1 MTFMRTPG
9 GLNSQRKFHRVEF
22 TFHIEGK
29 NMKAT
34 PGFKFTDLC
43 DYKYYKSLLEHFL
56 PEKKIKIKVLG
67 CCNDVLEYNKVIERE
82 GLKNNFSI
90 VDRDYNGLLKSR
102 INDKGVIYTYGYS
115 WENDFW
121 SKTLCCHLVAML
133 SAGSSRSIESFCTS
147 IKRSVR
153 RISIL
158 NKINIAF
165 KSQDLILFKIG
176 KKGGKRGVALNF
188 HSKFILLKSEFS
200 RLTAKAKTSSHK
212 SNAAEIFRE
221 INCEDCRLIQG
232 HFFEYLVCNL
242 IVKSTKAHS
251 NVNGDIDF
259 EAIKNIALHV
269 FSDNPKLW
277 LEQKVYNHYSN
288 VFSAIR

>member
-9 GLNSQRKFHRVEF
+9 GLNSQRKFHRVEL

-34 PGFKFTDLC
+34 PDFKVTELC
-43 DYKYYKSLLEHFL
+43 DYLYYKSLLEHFL
-56 PEKKIKIKVLG
+56 PGKKIKIKVLG
-67 CCNDVLEYNKVIERE
+67 CCNDVLEYNAVIERE
-82 GLKNNFSI
+82 KLKNNFSI
-90 VDRDYNGLLKSR
+90 VDRDFNGLLKSR
-102 INDKGVIYTYGYS
+102 INDKGIIYTYGYS

-121 SKTLCCHLVAML
+121 SKTLCCYIVGML
-133 SAGSSRSIESFCTS
+133 SAGSSKSIEKFCTS
-147 IKRSVR
+147 LKRGIR

-165 KSQDLILFKIG
+165 KSQDLVLFKIA
-176 KKGGKRGVALNF
+176 KKGGKRGIALNF
-188 HSKFILLKSEFS
+188 HSSFILLKSEFS
-200 RLTAKAKTSSHK
+200 RLTANAKISAHK

-221 INCEDCRLIQG
+221 INCEECRLIQG

-242 IVKSTKAHS
+242 IVTSTKSHS
-251 NVNGDIDF
+251 RVNGDIDF
-259 EAIKNIALHV
+259 EAIKNIGLHV

-277 LEQKVYNHYSN
+277 LERKVYDHYNDILSEIN
-288 VFSAIR
+288 